1 VLLNAGAG
9 TFAAPV
15 HHPLAQENGAQV
27 TKLTAIAAADI
38 NGDGALDLAVT
49 DGARNTVILL
59 RANGAGGFDV
69 TSRGR
74 ESSTPDGVALADL
87 DGDGRPE
94 MIVANH
100 DGADVSVFTN
110 IGGGSLASEIAYAA
124 GGGPTSVAIGDLN
137 GDGKLDFATTNDRP
151 AAGVGLFLNTSR

>member
-1 VLLNAGAG
+1 
-9 TFAAPV
+9 
-15 HHPLAQENGAQV
+15 
-27 TKLTAIAAADI
+27 
-38 NGDGALDLAVT
+38 
-49 DGARNTVILL
+49 
-59 RANGAGGFDV
+59 
-69 TSRGR
+69 
-74 ESSTPDGVALADL
+74 
-87 DGDGRPE
+87 

-151 AAGVGLFLNTSR
+151 TAGVGLFLNTSR